1 MIVALIND
9 KINIKITD
17 CVCTFSSDE
26 LDEMLRSG
34 LIRRKN
40 VSYKLFINNKELL
53 LKCPMLKSPTDYNIV
68 LWPSFKLPFRKYPI
82 YVYLYSVALYLSSK
96 MSMRDVAAH
105 VKNKFGLDKFSHST
119 ISRTLKKLSNIIDLI
134 LDIFPV
140 NKQVNSG
147 LDLKPVGRIN
157 WDTIHKEKYY
167 ALLRVLLPVLDI
179 RQLQDYSCLL
189 NYKYFK
195 KYQKFII

>member
-1 MIVALIND
+1 MIVTLIND

-17 CVCTFSSDE
+17 FVCTFSSDE
-26 LDEMLRSG
+26 LDEMLSNG

-53 LKCPMLKSPTDYNIV
+53 LKCPMLKSLTDQNIV

-82 YVYLYSVALYLSSK
+82 YIYLYSIALYLSSK

-119 ISRTLKKLSNIIDLI
+119 ISRTLKKLSNIVDLI
-134 LDIFPV
+134 LDILPA
-140 NKQVNSG
+140 NNQVNSG
-147 LDLKPVGRIN
+147 LILKPTDRKS
-157 WDTIHKEKYY
+157 WDTTHKEKYY
-167 ALLRVLLPVLDI
+167 SLLQVLLPVLDI
-179 RQLQDYSCLL
+179 RQVQDYSCLL